1 MTKTYLVQT
10 INILIVFLFSS
21 VNALAGERAYTCLV
35 SHVYKLSDDGS
46 LVTSGFEKQMRGS
59 SFSVSRITGEIIG
72 EVIPTEMAKKTGV
85 VNKGSE
91 RNSFKAW
98 ADFGNQFQLIEVKE
112 FRKGTVKPFVSSSMG
127 GAGIV
132 TGVCK

>member
-10 INILIVFLFSS
+10 INILIVLLFSS
-21 VNALAGERAYTCLV
+21 VNALAGERAYTCEV

-46 LVTSGFEKQMRGS
+46 LVTSGFEKQMKGS
-59 SFSVSRITGEIIG
+59 SFSVSRITGDIIG

-98 ADFGNQFQLIEVKE
+98 ADFGNQLQLIEVQE

-132 TGVCK
+132 TGICK